1 MKEWDVFT
9 LALLNFERTRGEE
22 TTACAVANAL
32 SKKVFRDF
40 PKNSCLFIVRAT
52 RLREKEPTFLDA
64 PIPLAGGRSK
74 KEEAADSM
82 LRALEI
88 FREKYSKSQLAC
100 SARLIA

>member
-52 RLREKEPTFLDA
+52 RLRDNEPTFLDA
-64 PIPLAGGRSK
+64 PSPTWGGRSK
-74 KEEAADSM
+74 KEETTDSM
-82 LRALEI
+82 LRALELLG
-88 FREKYSKSQLAC
+88 EKILSPS
-100 SARLIA
+100 